1 MPHECKAA
9 FFGLIWL
16 LVQDALMALTATLL
30 QLLIL
35 PASVLGGFITLP
47 CKSGDCFEL
56 CKDMPITL
64 LTLSGRSLVITNTEP
79 VHRPVP
85 IINGSFNISLMT
97 LSGCY
102 DLRQ

>member
-1 MPHECKAA
+1 
-9 FFGLIWL
+9 
-16 LVQDALMALTATLL
+16 
-30 QLLIL
+30 
-35 PASVLGGFITLP
+35 
-47 CKSGDCFEL
+47 
-56 CKDMPITL
+56 MPITL

-85 IINGSFNISLMT
+85 IINSGFNISLMT